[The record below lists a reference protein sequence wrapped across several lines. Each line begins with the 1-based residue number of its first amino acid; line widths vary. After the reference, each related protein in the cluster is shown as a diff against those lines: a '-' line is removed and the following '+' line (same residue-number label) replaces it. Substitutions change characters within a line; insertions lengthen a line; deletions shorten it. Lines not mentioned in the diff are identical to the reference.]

1 MVYADLHVHTT
12 NSDGTLELDEV
23 PGAAREAGV
32 SAVAVTDHDRLH
44 PGLDAPVTERDGVT
58 VVHGVEL
65 RVDAGSQRVDL
76 LGYGARRTDALVAEC
91 ERIQRDRRTRGRRI
105 IENVEAELG
114 VDLDLEP
121 REGLGR
127 PHVARATVA
136 HPDTD
141 YDDLDA
147 VFADLIGNDGPC
159 FVARDVP
166 DAETGID
173 LLADACGLVGL
184 AHPLRYDDP
193 EAALALCADLDA
205 VEVHY
210 PYDRPV
216 GQSPD
221 DGDDDGAALVA
232 DAVDTYDLLAT
243 GGTDAHGRT
252 LGKAGL
258 DRESFDAVRQ
268 HLDER

>member
-23 PGAAREAGV
+23 PAAAREAGV
-32 SAVAVTDHDRLH
+32 SVVAVTDHDRLH
-44 PGLDAPVTERDGVT
+44 PGLDRPVSDRGGVT
-58 VVHGVEL
+58 VVHGIEL
-65 RVDAGSQRVDL
+65 RVDAGDQRVDL
-76 LGYGARRTDALVAEC
+76 LGYGVRRTDALVAEC
-91 ERIQRDRRTRGRRI
+91 ERIQRDRVERGRRI
-105 IENVEAELG
+105 IEQVEAELG
-114 VDLDLEP
+114 VDLALEP

-127 PHVARATVA
+127 PHIARAVVD
-136 HPDTD
+136 HPGTD
-141 YDDLDA
+141 YETMDA

-166 DAETGID
+166 TFETGVD
-173 LLADACGLVGL
+173 LLSDACGLVGL

-205 VEVHY
+205 VEVAY

-216 GQSPD
+216 GRDPG
-221 DGDDDGAALVA
+221 DGGHALVA
-232 DAVDTYDLLAT
+232 DAVETHDLLAT
-243 GGTDAHGRT
+243 GGSDAHERT

-258 DRESFDAVRQ
+258 DRDAYDAVRQ
-268 HLDER
+268 HLGER